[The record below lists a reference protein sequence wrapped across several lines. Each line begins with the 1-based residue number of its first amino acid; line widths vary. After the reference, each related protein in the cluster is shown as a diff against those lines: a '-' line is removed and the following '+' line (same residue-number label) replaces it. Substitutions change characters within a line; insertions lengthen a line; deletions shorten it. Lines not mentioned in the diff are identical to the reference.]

1 MNNSH
6 LGFEKPVLE
15 KPCVG
20 TQVLP
25 LAPSLPTLQQGAP
38 SMTRL
43 ANSSQ
48 GGRLQARSSPTSI
61 LSDSPMMTNLQ
72 PPSQGNPQPSL
83 SLSLSS
89 SSTRKRKL
97 PLDEYNSFKKRI
109 KDLNDNKNKR
119 FQNKFA
125 ERCALLCF
133 LQAKGH
139 LSDFS
144 PWRSRLP
151 IVPLQTFLKTNKL
164 DTGNDG
170 EDLYK
175 VLQSQNHSLLQSA
188 LTGNRQGSN
197 TDVRVPSTPPAIKSE
212 LSSKIQKLTPVKSAV
227 KNASPVDGV
236 NSQEQIVERAKQEAY
251 VMQRVGELQK
261 DGLWPEK
268 RLPKVHELP
277 RAKAHWDYLL
287 EEMAWLA
294 ADFAQE
300 RKWKKAAAKKCARM
314 VQKHFQEKEALV
326 QKAIKAQEMQLKRIA
341 SFIAKEIKQFWSN
354 VEKLVEFKQQTR
366 LEEKRK
372 KALDQHLSFI
382 VDQTEKYSS
391 LVAESMNTSRP
402 SSPRH
407 HSDDEFEPEDPSDDD
422 EETIAKEEAL
432 SANDDKGDNQ
442 DEVDVLKRESELPLE
457 DLLSNYLAQRDS
469 ISTPLS
475 MEEDGEDDDMEYQDS
490 GDSSDDEETILEQEK
505 TEGTVDYKQEIDDL
519 KEEGNMSI
527 EQLKAKYGIQLP
539 SEPLPT
545 NGDSLSQ
552 RARKRKE
559 IVDEESDEASEED
572 SEDEVSEEDE
582 SSSGSDKE
590 DSPLKAL
597 INDSHQVEEGSQDKD
612 KEINDVA
619 AIAESLQPKGNTLS
633 STSVVTK
640 VPFLLKHPL
649 REYQHI
655 GLDWL
660 VTMYDRKLNGILA
673 DEMGLGKTIQTIAL
687 IAHLACEKGNWGPHL
702 IIVPTSVM
710 LNWEMEFKK
719 WCPAFKILT
728 YYGTQK
734 ERKLKRS
741 GWTKP
746 NAFHICITSYKLVIQ
761 DHQSF
766 RRKKWKYLILDEAQN
781 IKNFKSQRWQ
791 LLLNFQTQRRLLLT
805 GTPLQNNLMELWSL
819 MHFLMP
825 NVFESH
831 REFKEWFSNPVT
843 GMIEGNS
850 EYNDTIIKRLHKV
863 LRPFLL
869 RRLKCE
875 VETQMPK
882 KYEHIVMCRLSNRQ
896 RYLYDDFMSRAKT
909 KETLAS
915 GSLLSVINVLM
926 QLRKVCNHPN
936 LFEVRP
942 TVSPFQMD
950 SLEYHVPS
958 LVWSALDYDPFKHVD
973 LVFLN
978 LRIIEFEL
986 WLLAFVAHRA
996 RKYKVNPDYIS
1007 SIDSASPDPP
1017 PCPKGRVKI
1026 NIKKRVLPQPPQVSS
1041 PVRPIVQVSNN
1052 HRITSFSTKVGTSPL
1067 IKLGQNA
1074 SQGVTLRLANPTSGQ
1089 MPNYLQ
1095 LLQPGGM
1102 KAISVAS
1109 LTTTS
1114 GGVVKNEGNTSR
1126 LVPQFAQLVNT
1137 PTGRQLVLSPQPV
1150 IAPQGSATTVMTT
1163 TGQRLTVVSKQGSNV
1178 AKLVNPTSVTQINS
1192 NRPIMRVPPLN
1203 ITSAAT
1209 VVQNSLTTVNNSPI
1223 SISEPTQG
1231 NGSTA
1236 NSLPSPK
1243 KVTRQSSLNTSKNK
1257 EEPNPYEDLK
1267 DEYLENLRKRRRKDK
1282 LELIARIN
1290 EVRCQALPI
1299 YGSDLLS
1306 SLTLD
1311 DVPDDNKDCI
1321 GIVHCRNA
1329 LSPNPLLFWNQTHA
1343 LSAAIHSIQD
1353 RVAELSD
1360 IFSRFVLYVPAVS
1373 SQPVRLHVPHPP
1385 PSKMFKEE
1393 KRLSLVETWLRPKL
1407 RLLHSI
1413 SSAMSTQFPDRR
1425 LIQYDCGKLQSLDK
1439 LLRRLKADH
1448 HRILIF
1454 TQMTRMLDVLE
1465 AFLNF
1470 HGHIY
1475 LRLDGT
1481 TKVDQRQLLMER
1493 FNADKRIFCFILSTR
1508 SGGVGINLTGADT
1521 VIFYDSDWNPTM
1533 DAQAQDRCH
1542 RIGQT
1547 RDVHIYRLISEKT
1560 VEENILKK
1568 ANQKRMLGDVAI
1580 EGGNFT
1586 TAYFKSSTIQDLFN
1600 VDTSENDASRRMA
1613 EVLHS
1618 NDKTA
1623 QNAEETQIVANSDEK
1638 VAIGALESAMAQ
1650 AEDES
1655 DVAAA
1660 KVAKAEAAAEL
1671 AEFDE
1676 NIPIDTHDG
1685 TAGQEMSKAE
1695 LELHN
1700 LMQQLTAVERYA
1712 MKFMEENDAAWS
1724 KEQLAAAEAE
1734 IEQQKKEW
1742 EAGRLAALQDRKS
1755 PSGEAEP
1762 ESVLTYSGVDSR
1774 NQLWISDDG
1783 TDIMPMWCPP
1793 TPPQDDGDVYIDQA
1807 LCLLYEPEVI
1817 PDSQLP
1823 PVYIKKEK
1831 KRSRFEAGL
1840 PEGRSQ
1846 TKIRQREDSSSLLHA
1861 PRSLFDRPTPALIK
1875 MRQELKLQRY
1885 RGHMRPTIQGSI
1897 ASKPSVPLKPLPEPE
1912 HVPDWLVQEDWM
1924 ILQAI
1929 QHYQELTVNLV
1940 VISPGHTPNWDFV
1953 ADVVNVTSRSYRSPK
1968 QCRNRYESV
1977 IMPREEGKL
1986 VLDSPKKQKKSKQMY
2001 KLPQM
2006 KSGRPLRTSQIF
2018 QQDNNSSL
2026 SQVMNS
2032 RFDAIRSVSNRR
2044 APTVKPLLVDPAMK
2058 NPKHAEVLA
2067 DCSIDYDSP
2076 LTPTEVAAK
2085 RADRIAKEKQAA
2097 LTQQELGV
2105 TRTVGSSS
2113 TTQGISNAVQRST
2126 SSNLVTVQSS
2136 TPTPGTPAAKGTK
2149 TLSAAQLQIYRQQQA
2164 VLRQQQQQQ
2173 LRVLQSRS
2181 GATATAAQKVSVAV
2195 TSSTPTQRVQQV
2207 KGVTRAVSD
2216 TEMVAL
2222 LKRQQAAKSSS
2233 QGTLTSAQI
2242 LAQAGIH
2249 AQQTSA
2255 SGQQVGQV
2263 ATLVKTVPATSLPV
2277 TGLTLPQM
2285 KAALG
2290 SGLKANAVSSQQIRQ
2305 LSIQQQL
2312 IAQHRKIP
2320 QQRVAQI
2327 GQVATKGGAT
2337 AQLIVQSQKSMPTTV
2352 TMQQI
2357 QQVMKQV
2364 QPQHVVSVVAGNS
2377 SNANRGVT
2385 TLEATSRAGTQL
2397 TSTIK
2402 PTTSQQ
2408 QQAILTQV
2416 SAVLQGGGAVRQPVR
2431 IQTSATPIVAVAVS
2445 QAPTV
2450 LTLPPQH
2457 DANQPQ

>member
-1 MNNSH
+1 MFKSNRSLSPDNLQSNIPEYDNIPSKKFIKIEFDMNNPH
-6 LGFEKPVLE
+6 LGFEKPVVE

-25 LAPSLPTLQQGAP
+25 LAPPLPTLQQGPP

-48 GGRLQARSSPTSI
+48 GGRLQVRSSPTSI

-72 PPSQGNPQPSL
+72 PPSQ
-83 SLSLSS
+83 
-89 SSTRKRKL
+89 
-97 PLDEYNSFKKRI
+97 
-109 KDLNDNKNKR
+109 
-119 FQNKFA
+119 
-125 ERCALLCF
+125 ERCALLCY
-133 LQAKGH
+133 LQANGH

-151 IVPLQTFLKTNKL
+151 IVPLQTFLKSNKL

-175 VLQSQNHSLLQSA
+175 LLQSQNHSLLQSA
-188 LTGNRQGSN
+188 LTGNRQVALSVEVPRSKLSIYPGSLQM
-197 TDVRVPSTPPAIKSE
+197 PSWNPTAFLFSLVVKPRHPWPASW
-212 LSSKIQKLTPVKSAV
+212 SFCQS
-227 KNASPVDGV
+227 
-236 NSQEQIVERAKQEAY
+236 EAY

-341 SFIAKEIKQFWSN
+341 SFIAKEIKQFWTN

-402 SSPRH
+402 SSPKH

-432 SANDDKGDNQ
+432 SANDEKCDNQ

-457 DLLSNYLAQRDS
+457 DLLSSYLAQRDS

-475 MEEDGEDDDMEYQDS
+475 MDEDGEDDDMEYQDS

-527 EQLKAKYGIQLP
+527 DQLKAKYGIQQTP
-539 SEPLPT
+539 ESLPT
-545 NGDSLSQ
+545 NGDSISQ

-559 IVDEESDEASEED
+559 VVNEESDEGSEED

-582 SSSGSDKE
+582 SSSTSDKE

-597 INDSHQVEEGSQDKD
+597 INDSHHVEVEGSQDKD

-640 VPFLLKHPL
+640 VPFLLKHLL

-734 ERKLKRS
+734 ERKMKRS

-791 LLLNFQTQRRLLLT
+791 LLLNFQTQR
-805 GTPLQNNLMELWSL
+805 
-819 MHFLMP
+819 
-825 NVFESH
+825 
-831 REFKEWFSNPVT
+831 
-843 GMIEGNS
+843 
-850 EYNDTIIKRLHKV
+850 
-863 LRPFLL
+863 
-869 RRLKCE
+869 
-875 VETQMPK
+875 
-882 KYEHIVMCRLSNRQ
+882 
-896 RYLYDDFMSRAKT
+896 T

-958 LVWSALDYDPFKHVD
+958 LVWSALEYDPFKHVD

-996 RKYKVNPDYIS
+996 RKYKVNPEYIS
-1007 SIDSASPDPP
+1007 SIDSAPPDPP

-1026 NIKKRVLPQPPQVSS
+1026 NIKKRILPQPPQVSS
-1041 PVRPIVQVSNN
+1041 PVRPLVQVSNN
-1052 HRITSFSTKVGTSPL
+1052 HRVTSFPTKVGTSPL

-1074 SQGVTLRLANPTSGQ
+1074 SQGVTLRLANPSSGQ
-1089 MPNYLQ
+1089 IPNYLQ

-1102 KAISVAS
+1102 K
-1109 LTTTS
+1109 
-1114 GGVVKNEGNTSR
+1114 
-1126 LVPQFAQLVNT
+1126 
-1137 PTGRQLVLSPQPV
+1137 
-1150 IAPQGSATTVMTT
+1150 VMTT

-1209 VVQNSLTTVNNSPI
+1209 VVQNSLTTANNSPV

-1231 NGSTA
+1231 NGSTP

-1243 KVTRQSSLNTSKNK
+1243 KVTRQSTLNTSKNK
-1257 EEPNPYEDLK
+1257 EESNPYEDLK
-1267 DEYLENLRKRRRKDK
+1267 DEYLENLRKKRRKEK
-1282 LELIARIN
+1282 LELIARVN

-1311 DVPDDNKDCI
+1311 EVPDENKDCI
-1321 GIVHCRNA
+1321 GTVHCRNA

-1343 LSAAIHSIQD
+1343 LTAAIHSIED

-1481 TKVDQRQLLMER
+1481 TKVDQRQ
-1493 FNADKRIFCFILSTR
+1493 
-1508 SGGVGINLTGADT
+1508 
-1521 VIFYDSDWNPTM
+1521 
-1533 DAQAQDRCH
+1533 
-1542 RIGQT
+1542 
-1547 RDVHIYRLISEKT
+1547 
-1560 VEENILKK
+1560 
-1568 ANQKRMLGDVAI
+1568 
-1580 EGGNFT
+1580 
-1586 TAYFKSSTIQDLFN
+1586 STIQDLFN

-1613 EVLHS
+1613 EVLHN

-1623 QNAEETQIVANSDEK
+1623 QNAEDTQVVANSDEK

-1676 NIPIDTHDG
+1676 NIPIETHDG
-1685 TAGQEMSKAE
+1685 VGGGQEMSKAE

-1742 EAGRLAALQDRKS
+1742 EAGRLAALQGRKS
-1755 PSGEAEP
+1755 PSGEAES

-1774 NQLWISDDG
+1774 NQVNKTRASGGGGRNCHSGNNVEEGTPRTRSHGRVSIDLWTLDDSPQNG
-1783 TDIMPMWCPP
+1783 GKPLSGQNRKFKTGKRRTTPPPPNP
-1793 TPPQDDGDVYIDQA
+1793 TPPPYSNPNLVIRTRRASAASINEISKVSKKVSRLSKTKRPSDV
-1807 LCLLYEPEVI
+1807 
-1817 PDSQLP
+1817 
-1823 PVYIKKEK
+1823 
-1831 KRSRFEAGL
+1831 
-1840 PEGRSQ
+1840 
-1846 TKIRQREDSSSLLHA
+1846 
-1861 PRSLFDRPTPALIK
+1861 
-1875 MRQELKLQRY
+1875 
-1885 RGHMRPTIQGSI
+1885 
-1897 ASKPSVPLKPLPEPE
+1897 VPLT
-1912 HVPDWLVQEDWM
+1912 
-1924 ILQAI
+1924 I
-1929 QHYQELTVNLV
+1929 
-1940 VISPGHTPNWDFV
+1940 
-1953 ADVVNVTSRSYRSPK
+1953 
-1968 QCRNRYESV
+1968 
-1977 IMPREEGKL
+1977 
-1986 VLDSPKKQKKSKQMY
+1986 
-2001 KLPQM
+2001 
-2006 KSGRPLRTSQIF
+2006 
-2018 QQDNNSSL
+2018 
-2026 SQVMNS
+2026 
-2032 RFDAIRSVSNRR
+2032 
-2044 APTVKPLLVDPAMK
+2044 
-2058 NPKHAEVLA
+2058 
-2067 DCSIDYDSP
+2067 
-2076 LTPTEVAAK
+2076 
-2085 RADRIAKEKQAA
+2085 
-2097 LTQQELGV
+2097 
-2105 TRTVGSSS
+2105 
-2113 TTQGISNAVQRST
+2113 ST
-2126 SSNLVTVQSS
+2126 S
-2136 TPTPGTPAAKGTK
+2136 
-2149 TLSAAQLQIYRQQQA
+2149 
-2164 VLRQQQQQQ
+2164 
-2173 LRVLQSRS
+2173 
-2181 GATATAAQKVSVAV
+2181 
-2195 TSSTPTQRVQQV
+2195 
-2207 KGVTRAVSD
+2207 
-2216 TEMVAL
+2216 
-2222 LKRQQAAKSSS
+2222 
-2233 QGTLTSAQI
+2233 
-2242 LAQAGIH
+2242 
-2249 AQQTSA
+2249 
-2255 SGQQVGQV
+2255 
-2263 ATLVKTVPATSLPV
+2263 
-2277 TGLTLPQM
+2277 
-2285 KAALG
+2285 LG
-2290 SGLKANAVSSQQIRQ
+2290 S
-2305 LSIQQQL
+2305 
-2312 IAQHRKIP
+2312 
-2320 QQRVAQI
+2320 
-2327 GQVATKGGAT
+2327 
-2337 AQLIVQSQKSMPTTV
+2337 
-2352 TMQQI
+2352 
-2357 QQVMKQV
+2357 
-2364 QPQHVVSVVAGNS
+2364 
-2377 SNANRGVT
+2377 
-2385 TLEATSRAGTQL
+2385 
-2397 TSTIK
+2397 
-2402 PTTSQQ
+2402 
-2408 QQAILTQV
+2408 
-2416 SAVLQGGGAVRQPVR
+2416 
-2431 IQTSATPIVAVAVS
+2431 
-2445 QAPTV
+2445 
-2450 LTLPPQH
+2450 
-2457 DANQPQ
+2457 

>member
-1 MNNSH
+1 
-6 LGFEKPVLE
+6 
-15 KPCVG
+15 
-20 TQVLP
+20 
-25 LAPSLPTLQQGAP
+25 
-38 SMTRL
+38 
-43 ANSSQ
+43 
-48 GGRLQARSSPTSI
+48 
-61 LSDSPMMTNLQ
+61 
-72 PPSQGNPQPSL
+72 
-83 SLSLSS
+83 
-89 SSTRKRKL
+89 
-97 PLDEYNSFKKRI
+97 
-109 KDLNDNKNKR
+109 
-119 FQNKFA
+119 
-125 ERCALLCF
+125 
-133 LQAKGH
+133 
-139 LSDFS
+139 
-144 PWRSRLP
+144 
-151 IVPLQTFLKTNKL
+151 
-164 DTGNDG
+164 
-170 EDLYK
+170 
-175 VLQSQNHSLLQSA
+175 
-188 LTGNRQGSN
+188 
-197 TDVRVPSTPPAIKSE
+197 
-212 LSSKIQKLTPVKSAV
+212 
-227 KNASPVDGV
+227 
-236 NSQEQIVERAKQEAY
+236 
-251 VMQRVGELQK
+251 
-261 DGLWPEK
+261 
-268 RLPKVHELP
+268 
-277 RAKAHWDYLL
+277 
-287 EEMAWLA
+287 
-294 ADFAQE
+294 
-300 RKWKKAAAKKCARM
+300 
-314 VQKHFQEKEALV
+314 
-326 QKAIKAQEMQLKRIA
+326 
-341 SFIAKEIKQFWSN
+341 
-354 VEKLVEFKQQTR
+354 
-366 LEEKRK
+366 
-372 KALDQHLSFI
+372 
-382 VDQTEKYSS
+382 
-391 LVAESMNTSRP
+391 
-402 SSPRH
+402 
-407 HSDDEFEPEDPSDDD
+407 
-422 EETIAKEEAL
+422 
-432 SANDDKGDNQ
+432 
-442 DEVDVLKRESELPLE
+442 
-457 DLLSNYLAQRDS
+457 
-469 ISTPLS
+469 
-475 MEEDGEDDDMEYQDS
+475 
-490 GDSSDDEETILEQEK
+490 
-505 TEGTVDYKQEIDDL
+505 
-519 KEEGNMSI
+519 
-527 EQLKAKYGIQLP
+527 
-539 SEPLPT
+539 
-545 NGDSLSQ
+545 
-552 RARKRKE
+552 
-559 IVDEESDEASEED
+559 
-572 SEDEVSEEDE
+572 
-582 SSSGSDKE
+582 
-590 DSPLKAL
+590 
-597 INDSHQVEEGSQDKD
+597 
-612 KEINDVA
+612 
-619 AIAESLQPKGNTLS
+619 
-633 STSVVTK
+633 
-640 VPFLLKHPL
+640 
-649 REYQHI
+649 
-655 GLDWL
+655 
-660 VTMYDRKLNGILA
+660 
-673 DEMGLGKTIQTIAL
+673 
-687 IAHLACEKGNWGPHL
+687 
-702 IIVPTSVM
+702 
-710 LNWEMEFKK
+710 
-719 WCPAFKILT
+719 
-728 YYGTQK
+728 
-734 ERKLKRS
+734 
-741 GWTKP
+741 
-746 NAFHICITSYKLVIQ
+746 
-761 DHQSF
+761 
-766 RRKKWKYLILDEAQN
+766 
-781 IKNFKSQRWQ
+781 
-791 LLLNFQTQRRLLLT
+791 
-805 GTPLQNNLMELWSL
+805 
-819 MHFLMP
+819 
-825 NVFESH
+825 
-831 REFKEWFSNPVT
+831 
-843 GMIEGNS
+843 
-850 EYNDTIIKRLHKV
+850 
-863 LRPFLL
+863 
-869 RRLKCE
+869 
-875 VETQMPK
+875 
-882 KYEHIVMCRLSNRQ
+882 
-896 RYLYDDFMSRAKT
+896 
-909 KETLAS
+909 
-915 GSLLSVINVLM
+915 
-926 QLRKVCNHPN
+926 
-936 LFEVRP
+936 
-942 TVSPFQMD
+942 
-950 SLEYHVPS
+950 
-958 LVWSALDYDPFKHVD
+958 
-973 LVFLN
+973 
-978 LRIIEFEL
+978 
-986 WLLAFVAHRA
+986 
-996 RKYKVNPDYIS
+996 
-1007 SIDSASPDPP
+1007 
-1017 PCPKGRVKI
+1017 
-1026 NIKKRVLPQPPQVSS
+1026 
-1041 PVRPIVQVSNN
+1041 
-1052 HRITSFSTKVGTSPL
+1052 
-1067 IKLGQNA
+1067 
-1074 SQGVTLRLANPTSGQ
+1074 
-1089 MPNYLQ
+1089 
-1095 LLQPGGM
+1095 
-1102 KAISVAS
+1102 
-1109 LTTTS
+1109 
-1114 GGVVKNEGNTSR
+1114 
-1126 LVPQFAQLVNT
+1126 
-1137 PTGRQLVLSPQPV
+1137 
-1150 IAPQGSATTVMTT
+1150 MTT

-1209 VVQNSLTTVNNSPI
+1209 VVQNSLTTANNSPV

-1231 NGSTA
+1231 NGSTP

-1243 KVTRQSSLNTSKNK
+1243 KVTRQSTLNTSKNK
-1257 EEPNPYEDLK
+1257 EESNPYEDLK
-1267 DEYLENLRKRRRKDK
+1267 DEYLENLRKKRRKEK
-1282 LELIARIN
+1282 LELIARVN

-1311 DVPDDNKDCI
+1311 EVPDENKDCI
-1321 GIVHCRNA
+1321 GTVHCRNA

-1343 LSAAIHSIQD
+1343 LTAAIHSIED

-1613 EVLHS
+1613 EVLHN

-1623 QNAEETQIVANSDEK
+1623 QNAEDTQVVANSDEK

-1676 NIPIDTHDG
+1676 NIPIETHDG
-1685 TAGQEMSKAE
+1685 VGGGQEMSKAE

-1742 EAGRLAALQDRKS
+1742 EAGRLAALQGRKS
-1755 PSGEAEP
+1755 PSGEAES

-1774 NQLWISDDG
+1774 NQLWVSDDG

-1807 LCLLYEPEVI
+1807 LCLLYEPEVM

-1846 TKIRQREDSSSLLHA
+1846 TKIRHREESSSLLHA

-1885 RGHMRPTIQGSI
+1885 RGLMRPSIQGI
-1897 ASKPSVPLKPLPEPE
+1897 ANKPTVPLKPLPEPE

-1929 QHYQELTVNLV
+1929 QHYQELTLNLV
-1940 VISPGHTPNWDFV
+1940 ILSPGHTPNWDFV
-1953 ADVVNVTSRSYRSPK
+1953 ADVVNMTSRTYRSPK

-2076 LTPTEVAAK
+2076 LAPVEVAAK

-2097 LTQQELGV
+2097 LNQQELGV
-2105 TRTVGSSS
+2105 TRTVGNSS
-2113 TTQGISNAVQRST
+2113 TTQGISNAVQRSA

-2136 TPTPGTPAAKGTK
+2136 APTPGTPAAKGTK

-2164 VLRQQQQQQ
+2164 LLRQQQQQQ

-2195 TSSTPTQRVQQV
+2195 TSSTPSQRVQQV

-2216 TEMVAL
+2216 SEMVAL
-2222 LKRQQAAKSSS
+2222 LKRQQAAKSST
-2233 QGTLTSAQI
+2233 QGNLTSAQI
-2242 LAQAGIH
+2242 LAQAGIQ
-2249 AQQTSA
+2249 AQQTAA

-2364 QPQHVVSVVAGNS
+2364 QPQHVVSV
-2377 SNANRGVT
+2377 
-2385 TLEATSRAGTQL
+2385 
-2397 TSTIK
+2397 
-2402 PTTSQQ
+2402 
-2408 QQAILTQV
+2408 

-2457 DANQPQ
+2457 DSNQPQ